1 MLAPY
6 VRPRRYDLASIPE
19 STVRTLIRDR
29 AKRNDMT
36 EAGRIRLSHW
46 IIRISGAL
54 AVVAALLG
62 LAYNAATLFFFSDI
76 RRSDDPPFLGVVFF
90 ALSFL
95 CIALYCVLFACGI
108 QLLRL
113 RANWWWVL
121 AIVCAAELTLRTAV
135 RAAWQHPEWGQS
147 IAMATG
153 ISMGGMMAQVAVYF
167 PWWGPV
173 LVFLAV
179 RMQRLR
185 TGPAG

>member
-1 MLAPY
+1 
-6 VRPRRYDLASIPE
+6 
-19 STVRTLIRDR
+19 
-29 AKRNDMT
+29 MT
-36 EAGRIRLSHW
+36 EAGKIPVSAW

-62 LAYNAATLFFFSDI
+62 LAYNATTLFFFPDI
-76 RRSDDPPFLGVVFF
+76 RQSDDPPSFGVAFF

-95 CIALYCVLFACGI
+95 CITLYCILFVCGI

-113 RANWWWVL
+113 RVNWWWVL
-121 AIVCAAELTLRTAV
+121 AIVCAAELVLRTAV

-153 ISMGGMMAQVAVYF
+153 ISMGGMMAQVVVYF

-185 TGPAG
+185 TDPAA